1 MAPEPRAADV
11 YSVTHTFEAPKE
23 PQTGWSACSSP
34 PWGRR
39 LQSMYHNI
47 SVKQIQLYEQIHT
60 KYMCQYIPNTTGA
73 VMYWYWYV
81 SWCVCKW
88 KHANTD
94 HNTYQYHRYIS
105 AADVKVNPYWYVFV
119 YVFARFGMYLV
130 CFGMYSKPLWHT
142 GLRRAPV
149 VLVRIVYVFARILVC
164 IDPYIGSIHTK
175 MTSILWICI
184 CSARIGLYWSCW
196 YCLCTYWYQ

>member
-1 MAPEPRAADV
+1 
-11 YSVTHTFEAPKE
+11 
-23 PQTGWSACSSP
+23 
-34 PWGRR
+34 
-39 LQSMYHNI
+39 
-47 SVKQIQLYEQIHT
+47 
-60 KYMCQYIPNTTGA
+60 MCQYIPNTTGT

-81 SWCVCKW
+81 SWRVCQW

-119 YVFARFGMYLV
+119 YVFARFSTYLV
-130 CFGMYSKPLWHT
+130 CFGMYFFSVWHT

-164 IDPYIGSIHTK
+164 IDPYIVNLHMLSTYWFVLKLLVLFMHVLIPICTYILIHTCAR
-175 MTSILWICI
+175 TYAALYL
-184 CSARIGLYWSCW
+184 CSTRPDERVRRCCDS
-196 YCLCTYWYQ
+196 